1 MIGEIKSMRDKLN
14 QAKGKR
20 KLLQNQLEA
29 LIQVKESNEQYYNDC
44 LKAREIA
51 QEVATHTQVH
61 IEFHISNLVTM
72 ALASVFP
79 DPYDFRLQFVQR
91 RNKTEADL
99 IFSKGD
105 NETDDILNSGGGGV
119 SDVASMAL
127 RIALWSIKKTRST
140 FILDEPFKFLHNP
153 VYQEKASEMI
163 KEISKRLGIQII
175 MVSDQENIINAAD
188 KVVDIYNVD
197 GESRI
202 SNE

>member
-1 MIGEIKSMRDKLN
+1 MIGDIKDMRDKLN

-20 KLLQNQLEA
+20 KLLQDQLEA
-29 LIQVKESNEQYYNDC
+29 LLQVKASNEKYYNDC
-44 LKAREIA
+44 LKAREVA
-51 QEVATHTQVH
+51 QEVATSTQVK

-119 SDVASMAL
+119 SDVASFAL

-163 KEISKRLGIQII
+163 KEISRKLGIQII
-175 MVSDQENIINAAD
+175 MVSDQDNIINAAD
-188 KVVDIYNVD
+188 KVIDVYNVD